1 MISPS
6 ANRFAGRAPAVALI
20 LILMLAFALRV
31 YHMDRESVWWDE
43 YATHAQLTAPS
54 LTEFLTLSRTLD
66 PLALPLYYTLEY
78 AAFHKISSSLFVLRL
93 LSVLIGIASIYTVWL
108 LGRKSFGTGA
118 GLFAAAMM
126 ALSPVHIY
134 HDQGIRAYGL
144 FTCLA
149 ALMIWSFLK
158 VAEEEKRSH
167 WLLHLVAAA
176 ALYWTHPFAVLL
188 AAVPGVYLLIQ
199 GRKRL
204 FLLIRWTAAQLLL
217 LLPLALWLFSTRF
230 WPRENT
236 DSWLAVPGFANV
248 VADIFFD
255 DIAAFQL
262 QFRAGHA
269 ASAAGIFRWIPD
281 LLLAAL
287 ILLLLAVMLRKL
299 LHSKKAESP
308 LSLYFLWLILPPMLL
323 LLLSL
328 VLRPCM
334 FPRYTVHCSLALYLL
349 IGAALTQ
356 IKAKWKQG
364 LAGALL
370 ILLMAVQWLWLQP
383 GPQRTDWFSAARL
396 LHDKAKPEDIA
407 LVRAS
412 LEGEL
417 LCHNYRE
424 LYGDTLPL
432 PVAEADSSWIIAAQ
446 SALALGVQTAAAEEK
461 ETEPG
466 NVLAFLTMDFFV
478 PGPPLDF
485 EFALNAWGIDFQRWF
500 FPAVQEVY
508 AYALTARPGTEAPR
522 HLKDLLEQW
531 KREGLNFE
539 KSRADSVKAFGSL
552 ALALIGGGRV
562 QEASGLLRDMQVHIP
577 LDARAY
583 ASLTRKMEDP
593 VQRKAAVHA
602 LNALYRG
609 YGFRKNGYHLQAL
622 QAFQEAGAFDP
633 DNGVVFYELAKEYAS
648 EPDQEAAMNA
658 LRQAGR
664 LEEEYAS
671 MEAHIQDMMGKGCAF
686 PDAWE
691 AEQAYRLGLLYMSRG
706 DMERAEERFRAGIA
720 LCPEHLAALSE
731 QAYVLLVQNRLEESA
746 VLLDR
751 YLQKCETPDA
761 RALGNRAIIAAVTGD
776 NESAR
781 RYIGQAEAADPEFK
795 EVFGTFARLF
805 FVEQRFSEALD
816 EMRRLKDQGIPFPD
830 CVGDY
835 LRKQIALEEEAQ

>member
-1 MISPS
+1 MIFPS
-6 ANRFAGRAPAVALI
+6 ANRFARSAPAALLI
-20 LILMLAFALRV
+20 LILVLAFALRI

-43 YATHAQLTAPS
+43 YATHAHLTAPS

-126 ALSPVHIY
+126 TLSPVHIY
-134 HDQGIRAYGL
+134 HAQGIRAYGL

-149 ALMIWSFLK
+149 ALMIWSFMKLT
-158 VAEEEKRSH
+158 EEEKRGH
-167 WLLHLVAAA
+167 WLLHLVVAA

-204 FLLIRWTAAQLLL
+204 FLLIRWAAAQLLL

-230 WPRENT
+230 WPRET
-236 DSWLAVPGFANV
+236 TESWLALPGFGNV

-262 QFRAGHA
+262 QFRAGQA

-287 ILLLLAVMLRKL
+287 ILLLLAVMLRKM
-299 LHSKKAESP
+299 LHSKNSKCP
-308 LSLYFLWLILPPMLL
+308 LSLHFLWLVLPPLLL

-356 IKAKWKQG
+356 IRAKWKQWLTG
-364 LAGALL
+364 TLL

-396 LHDKAKPEDIA
+396 LHDQAMPEDLV

-424 LYGDTLPL
+424 LYGTAPVL
-432 PVAEADSSWIIAAQ
+432 PVAEAESSWIIAAQ
-446 SALALGVQTAAAEEK
+446 SALALGVQTVAAEEK
-461 ETEPG
+461 KTEPG
-466 NVLAFLTMDFFV
+466 RVLAFLAMDFFV

-508 AYALTARPGTEAPR
+508 AYALTVRPGTEAPR
-522 HLKDLLEQW
+522 HLKELLEQW
-531 KREGLNFE
+531 EREGLNFE
-539 KSRADSVKAFGSL
+539 ESRADSVKAFGSL
-552 ALALIGGGRV
+552 ALALIGGGRAS
-562 QEASGLLRDMQVHIP
+562 EASELLRDMQAHML

-593 VQRKAAVHA
+593 VLRKAAVHA

-609 YGFRKNGYHLQAL
+609 YGFRKNGYHMQAL

-648 EPDQEAAMNA
+648 EPNQEAAMNA

-671 MEAHIQDMMGKGCAF
+671 MEAHIQDVMEKGCAF

-691 AEQAYRLGLLYMSRG
+691 AEQAYRRGLLCMSRG
-706 DMERAEERFRAGIA
+706 NLNQADELLKDCLNR
-720 LCPEHLAALSE
+720 CPKHLAALPE
-731 QAYVLLVQNRLEESA
+731 RAYVLLQQNRLEESA

-751 YLQKCETPDA
+751 YLQICAAPDA
-761 RALGNRAIIAAVTGD
+761 RALGNRAIIAAITGD
-776 NESAR
+776 DESAH
-781 RYIGQAEAADPEFK
+781 RYIGQAEAADPKFK
-795 EVFGTFARLF
+795 ETFGTFARLF
-805 FVEQRFSEALD
+805 FVEQHFSEALR
-816 EMRRLKDQGIPFPD
+816 EVERLKEQGIPFPD

-835 LRKQIALEEEAQ
+835 LRKQMAL